1 MKIHLLPE
9 HEAFIREKVE
19 SGEYESADDVVT
31 DALFCFQHIEQFRA
45 LRREEL
51 RREIQIGIDELDRGE
66 SAPLDVDQIKAEG
79 RRRLKR
85 PEPAK
90 QR

>member
-9 HEAFIREKVE
+9 HEAFIREKVD
-19 SGEYESADDVVT
+19 SGEYESASDVVT

-51 RREIQIGIDELDRGE
+51 RREIQIGIDEADRGE
-66 SAPLDVDQIKAEG
+66 LVEADEVLDRIEHKLRARCG
-79 RRRLKR
+79 
-85 PEPAK
+85 AA
-90 QR
+90 